1 MISDKNII
9 KKTIYQDINEEVSF
23 SVFFSILKRN
33 KKIIFFSTFASFL
46 ICCFY
51 LLNRK
56 NIWEGNFQIVLT
68 KNEMN
73 TVSNSLSNL
82 KNKFGISKGNELKT
96 EVEVLKSPSVLLPIY
111 KFVKLDREASGLDV
125 KKITYKNWLKDQL
138 AIGLEQETS
147 VLNVTY
153 LDTNKELILPVLG
166 QITLAY
172 KEYSGRNRKKSLKNG
187 IDFLNNQININ
198 KIKSLVSL
206 KEAQSYAFKHNLQW
220 DNDKKEINVVRDFLK
235 AQIQIES
242 FENKLIQLN
251 NIKSANELLGI
262 ALSIENLKD
271 DITFRKLK
279 GITLET
285 ENMSW
290 VYKEN
295 DDIYKMKLLEK
306 KQMFRTF
313 KDIVESYYEAE
324 LINWKSKAEES
335 QRPQNVLSKYRELI
349 NNAKFDMDTLT
360 KLETERRALELEKAR
375 SGDPWELITKPTL
388 LEEPINTS
396 KIKIVLL
403 SLIIGPFI
411 GFLLASNR
419 ENYLKL
425 VFSEKE
431 FEKILNTEKIVTLK
445 FNNDNDFE
453 DLVSLFIDS
462 IKSNKNNNSI
472 AIIPV
477 GTLDSNL
484 IKQLLSR
491 LNRSFDKARI
501 LYTKDIYETKNSD
514 LRFVVSSLN
523 DVYSYD
529 LEFLQ
534 EKLSLLK
541 KELNGWIKI

>member
-23 SVFFSILKRN
+23 SVIFSILKRN

-73 TVSNSLSNL
+73 TVSDSLSNL

-125 KKITYKNWLKDQL
+125 KNITYKNWLKDQL

-153 LDTNKELILPVLG
+153 SDTNKEIILPVLG

-198 KIKSLVSL
+198 KSRSLVSL
-206 KEAQSYAFKHNLQW
+206 KEAQSYSFKHNLQW
-220 DNDKKEINVVRDFLK
+220 DNDKKEINVVRDFLM

-242 FENKLIQLN
+242 IENKLIQLN
-251 NIKSANELLGI
+251 NVRSANELLGI
-262 ALSIENLKD
+262 ALSIKNLKD

-285 ENMSW
+285 ENMSL

-306 KQMFRTF
+306 RQMFRTF

-324 LINWKSKAEES
+324 LITWKSKAEES

-349 NNAKFDMDTLT
+349 NNAKFDMDTLK

-388 LEEPINTS
+388 LEEPTNTS

-425 VFSEKE
+425 VF
-431 FEKILNTEKIVTLK
+431 
-445 FNNDNDFE
+445 
-453 DLVSLFIDS
+453 
-462 IKSNKNNNSI
+462 
-472 AIIPV
+472 
-477 GTLDSNL
+477 
-484 IKQLLSR
+484 
-491 LNRSFDKARI
+491 
-501 LYTKDIYETKNSD
+501 
-514 LRFVVSSLN
+514 
-523 DVYSYD
+523 
-529 LEFLQ
+529 
-534 EKLSLLK
+534 
-541 KELNGWIKI
+541 